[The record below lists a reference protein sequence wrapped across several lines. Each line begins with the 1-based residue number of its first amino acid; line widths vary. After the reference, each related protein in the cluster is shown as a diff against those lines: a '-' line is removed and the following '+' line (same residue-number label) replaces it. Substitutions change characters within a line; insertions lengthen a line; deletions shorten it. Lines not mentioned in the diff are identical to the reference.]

1 MIPVLLAAAVPVT
14 LLFLFSLFFLFK
26 NRSAAFQ
33 SARELFD
40 RLRKKLFSRGSRQQS
55 TAFVP
60 YVVTEPEKGGTSP
73 GGTLLLPILYVDQ
86 LDPRTLKTVRRFQI
100 RSIPEYGVSIS
111 RPDCSHGDII
121 LMNFCKEAF
130 TVSEDHAR
138 ILKDEDGFF
147 IQDNGS
153 HNLMHVKGCNTPVA
167 EAAIEEG
174 MIVFLGTQPLRFTF
188 PNLFS
193 SGSPDTP
200 GQTRISPYGPEDPD
214 TAGPVTYSHA
224 PQRRRRRAANGE

>member
-1 MIPVLLAAAVPVT
+1 
-14 LLFLFSLFFLFK
+14 
-26 NRSAAFQ
+26 
-33 SARELFD
+33 
-40 RLRKKLFSRGSRQQS
+40 
-55 TAFVP
+55 
-60 YVVTEPEKGGTSP
+60 
-73 GGTLLLPILYVDQ
+73 
-86 LDPRTLKTVRRFQI
+86 
-100 RSIPEYGVSIS
+100 
-111 RPDCSHGDII
+111 
-121 LMNFCKEAF
+121 
-130 TVSEDHAR
+130 
-138 ILKDEDGFF
+138 F

>member
-1 MIPVLLAAAVPVT
+1 MIPSCLQQ
-14 LLFLFSLFFLFK
+14 LFRLHCSSCFLSFSVQ

-40 RLRKKLFSRGSRQQS
+40 RLRKNSFARLTPAEHRFCPLCRYRTGKRRDVSGS
-55 TAFVP
+55 
-60 YVVTEPEKGGTSP
+60 
-73 GGTLLLPILYVDQ
+73 TLLLPILYVDQ

-200 GQTRISPYGPEDPD
+200 GQTRISPYGPEDPIRPD
-214 TAGPVTYSHA
+214 PSPTAT
-224 PQRRRRRAANGE
+224 RRRDGGAGRER